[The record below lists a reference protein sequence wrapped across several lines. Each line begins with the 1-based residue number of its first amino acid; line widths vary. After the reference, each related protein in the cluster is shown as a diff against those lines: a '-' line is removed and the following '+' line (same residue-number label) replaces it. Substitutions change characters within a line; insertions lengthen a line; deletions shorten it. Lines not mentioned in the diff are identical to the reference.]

1 MWRRLVLLFLV
12 LFVAASSATKGERKD
27 KAVRRRTQG
36 TVSEKTELPPKDPE
50 DEKKEEKKDEKKAAK
65 EKKEKKCKVKEPK
78 EPKESKAPST
88 TPPPPPG
95 PNDDPQVSVQAT
107 EDDASETTEG
117 EDTMITG
124 GDMLVSSS
132 LPPPIT
138 GNATIDDE
146 DLPYCTDE
154 ENSEGLS
161 GDLSTTRGSKIGKA
175 PIAAAA
181 LGLVTILLGFIGF
194 KYYRDRRPVDND
206 GDKIAIA
213 NLY

>member
-50 DEKKEEKKDEKKAAK
+50 DEKKEEKKDEKKAK